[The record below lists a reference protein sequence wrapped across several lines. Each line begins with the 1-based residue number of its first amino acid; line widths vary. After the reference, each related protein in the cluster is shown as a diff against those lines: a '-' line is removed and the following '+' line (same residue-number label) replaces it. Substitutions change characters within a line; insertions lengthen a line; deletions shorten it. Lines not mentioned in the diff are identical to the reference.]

1 MADNFSSLVINDLDQ
16 FNFIAGDT
24 QTLNFEI
31 YDSNASPVDLSTA
44 TCSVVFSPYGQ
55 FNYAAITISG
65 SIAGSSTN
73 IFTSILTG
81 SSTETLSG
89 KYTMQPVVVDYNG
102 DEFRPSQ
109 GVVLITGRNATV

>member
-1 MADNFSSLVINDLDQ
+1 MANNFASLVVNDLNQ

-24 QTLNFEI
+24 QILSFEV

-65 SIAGSSTN
+65 SISGSSTN
-73 IFTSILTG
+73 IFEATLTG
-81 SSTETLSG
+81 SSTQLLSG

-109 GVVLITGRNATV
+109 GVVLITGRNATI